1 MPTSIVLLALA
12 AGWAIYLVVW
22 WRDARKTTSFGRDR
36 MGSFSSG
43 MGSLGGSST
52 RMPLAIPTGSA
63 ASLKPRTM
71 AAAAHRRRLIGMM
84 LGVAAAVSLLAAFVL
99 GPVAVVVHLLAD
111 VALLSYCY
119 GCVRR
124 RNLAVER
131 EIKVQMLYPE
141 RVTPLRRHEPRT
153 ANA

>member
-12 AGWAIYLVVW
+12 AGWSIYLVVW

-43 MGSLGGSST
+43 MGSLAGSNP
-52 RMPLAIPTGSA
+52 RVPLVGSVGSA

-71 AAAAHRRRLIGMM
+71 ADAARRRHQIGMV
-84 LGVAAAVSLLAAFVL
+84 LGTAAVVSLLAAFVL
-99 GPVAVVVHLLAD
+99 GAVAVLAHVIAD
-111 VALLSYCY
+111 LALLSYGY
-119 GCVRR
+119 GCVHR
-124 RNLAVER
+124 RNLAAER

-141 RVTPLRRHEPRT
+141 GVTPLHGHERQT
-153 ANA
+153 VNA

>member
-12 AGWAIYLVVW
+12 AGWGIYLVVW

-36 MGSFSSG
+36 MVSFSSG

-52 RMPLAIPTGSA
+52 RMPLAISAGSA

-71 AAAAHRRRLIGMM
+71 ADAARRRRLIGMA
-84 LGVAAAVSLLAAFVL
+84 LGGAAVVSLLAAFVL
-99 GPVAVVVHLLAD
+99 GPVAVLAHVITD
-111 VALLSYCY
+111 LALLSYGY
-119 GCVRR
+119 GCVHR
-124 RNLAVER
+124 RNLAAER

-141 RVTPLRRHEPRT
+141 GVTPLRGHERQT
-153 ANA
+153 VNA

>member
-1 MPTSIVLLALA
+1 MPTSIVLLTLA
-12 AGWAIYLVVW
+12 VGWGIYVVVW

-43 MGSLGGSST
+43 MGTLGSSSP
-52 RMPLAIPTGSA
+52 RMQLTITAGSA
-63 ASLKPRTM
+63 ATLLPRTM
-71 AAAAHRRRLIGMM
+71 ADAARRRRLIGVV
-84 LGVAAAVSLLAAFVL
+84 LGVAAVVSLLAALVL
-99 GPVAVVVHLLAD
+99 GPVAIVTHLFTD
-111 VALLSYCY
+111 IALISYAY

-141 RVTPLRRHEPRT
+141 HVTPLRGHEPRT
-153 ANA
+153 VNA

>member
-12 AGWAIYLVVW
+12 AGWGIYLVVW

-43 MGSLGGSST
+43 MGSLAGSST
-52 RMPLAIPTGSA
+52 RVPLLNTAGSA

-71 AAAAHRRRLIGMM
+71 TDAARRRRQIGMI
-84 LGVAAAVSLLAAFVL
+84 LGSAAVVSLLAAFVL
-99 GPVAVVVHLLAD
+99 GPVAIFAHVVAD
-111 VALLSYCY
+111 LALLSYGY
-119 GCVRR
+119 GCVHR
-124 RNLAVER
+124 RNLAAER

-141 RVTPLRRHEPRT
+141 GVTPLRGHERQT
-153 ANA
+153 VNA